1 MNKLITLLLAV
12 LMIISCVY
20 SDDVEITDDE
30 VVQATPTS
38 DVSFSYIFPDNQD
51 KNFAA
56 GSVVEVLVGFTNNA
70 DKALN
75 ITHIFASLNHP
86 QDFSVF
92 IQNYTRGDF
101 GIAVEKGHH
110 ATLAYRFVPS
120 EYLEPR
126 EFGLLISL
134 EYQDGAQ
141 NFTQTF
147 FNSTINITEKET
159 SFDMDSF
166 FLILLGLGFVGGIG
180 YIVYG
185 KMPKQ
190 KKVRT
195 VSKVNK
201 NAVRVETEDE
211 TAEWLSGTSAASPK
225 VKSVQKVVKKNK

>member
-1 MNKLITLLLAV
+1 MNKLIALLLAV
-12 LMIISCVY
+12 LVFVGIVY
-20 SDDVEITDDE
+20 ADDITVTDE
-30 VVQATPTS
+30 NVVAEQTTTPE
-38 DVSFSYIFPDNQD
+38 VSFSYIFPDNQD

-56 GSVVEVLVGFTNNA
+56 GSVAEVLVGFTNKA

-75 ITHIFASLNHP
+75 ITHIYASLNHP
-86 QDFSVF
+86 QDSSVY

-126 EFGLLISL
+126 QFGLLISL

-141 NFTQTF
+141 NYTLTF
-147 FNSTINITEKET
+147 FNSTINITEKES

-166 FLILLGLGFVGGIG
+166 FLLILGFAVMGGVG
-180 YIVYG
+180 YFVYS

-190 KKVRT
+190 KKVRRT
-195 VSKVNK
+195 VSKSSSVAK
-201 NAVRVETEDE
+201 VETEAD
-211 TAEWLSGTSAASPK
+211 TADWLSGTSAD
-225 VKSVQKVVKKNK
+225 KSKKSIKKNK